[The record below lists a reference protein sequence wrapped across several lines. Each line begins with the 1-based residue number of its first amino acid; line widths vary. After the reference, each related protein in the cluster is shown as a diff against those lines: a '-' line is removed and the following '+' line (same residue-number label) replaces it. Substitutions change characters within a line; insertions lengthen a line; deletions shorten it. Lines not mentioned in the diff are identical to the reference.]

1 MAIKRGIR
9 AKIFLLSATIILIP
23 LMVLSL
29 FVMGRTVTTAEKN
42 HENYQQASMKKVGQA
57 VETIMR
63 ELERASLFMIGDKDI
78 RTYLSTG
85 DKELLDDVYNTL
97 IYLRNNSDYIKAI
110 QIEGANGEVLANG
123 SMPLNI
129 TRADRER
136 ADALNGKS
144 FWGQDEDIYG
154 ERYLYLCRLLR
165 DTENPSHHL
174 GTAKLYLDS
183 RGLSDYLRSEMEPS
197 MNYVILDEE
206 GRLLFNTGFP
216 EEKGDILNYN
226 NLLAGIT

>member
-1 MAIKRGIR
+1 
-9 AKIFLLSATIILIP
+9 
-23 LMVLSL
+23 
-29 FVMGRTVTTAEKN
+29 
-42 HENYQQASMKKVGQA
+42 MKKVGQA

-85 DKELLDDVYNTL
+85 DKELDDVYNTL

-136 ADALNGKS
+136 ADALN
-144 FWGQDEDIYG
+144 
-154 ERYLYLCRLLR
+154 
-165 DTENPSHHL
+165 
-174 GTAKLYLDS
+174 
-183 RGLSDYLRSEMEPS
+183 
-197 MNYVILDEE
+197 V
-206 GRLLFNTGFP
+206 
-216 EEKGDILNYN
+216 
-226 NLLAGIT
+226 NLLGGRDEGHLWRAVSIPVPPAA

>member
-110 QIEGANGEVLANG
+110 QIEGANG
-123 SMPLNI
+123 
-129 TRADRER
+129 
-136 ADALNGKS
+136 
-144 FWGQDEDIYG
+144 
-154 ERYLYLCRLLR
+154 
-165 DTENPSHHL
+165 
-174 GTAKLYLDS
+174 
-183 RGLSDYLRSEMEPS
+183 
-197 MNYVILDEE
+197 
-206 GRLLFNTGFP
+206 
-216 EEKGDILNYN
+216 
-226 NLLAGIT
+226 